1 MNILIN
7 GVLVAE
13 PDNLISEWV
22 TVAVDDLVY
31 RQVKLTWEKPTPAQA
46 AVILTAATAANTSIS
61 YLNPVNNA
69 NITLPV
75 KIYAAQI
82 TVLREAS
89 GAVYYSPL
97 SLTLREVIP

>member
-31 RQVKLTWEKPTPAQA
+31 RQVKLTW
-46 AVILTAATAANTSIS
+46 
-61 YLNPVNNA
+61 
-69 NITLPV
+69 
-75 KIYAAQI
+75 
-82 TVLREAS
+82 
-89 GAVYYSPL
+89 
-97 SLTLREVIP
+97 